1 MFPDIKCTSPPDFQ
15 CQWWKSLQTVFCQI
29 LWATFE
35 PDGLAL
41 HPELIGHPQKISDDP
56 KITRLVEHDSLM
68 YVIVHSHRVFS
79 RRLCTLPPEPL
90 CMLSSHVH
98 HCIVLYPLPFDCR
111 GAGCGILTLTSDQ
124 AVFDIWSQGSMCI
137 RDVTYPRKIVML
149 CFGRSIW
156 SEGVK
161 SKIVE
166 QSWLFVPAPHCW
178 SVHCDKEKNK
188 PKTKFY
194 NQQMFWVCK
203 LSDQLQLFWVPTHT
217 WTLVQREKWI
227 GAHVESDSGQGSRVI
242 SSLVRSL
249 LGGMDL
255 IELLTSRETGFLPT
269 IVIEAAQWHTRC
281 LISGLSHLY
290 LRPYKADRT
299 QGWWGW
305 LRF

>member
-1 MFPDIKCTSPPDFQ
+1 MLLSVWIYFEFSSAGLNVSPNYARPSSSSLYVGRRQVQAFTCKSHSRQQSTHSLPLSSLTPGFKRMFFKCFGFSRPILIILIRMFPDIKCTSPPDFR
-15 CQWWKSLQTVFCQI
+15 CQWWKSLQTVFCHI
-29 LWATFE
+29 LWATFV

-178 SVHCDKEKNK
+178 SVHCDKERNK
-188 PKTKFY
+188 PETKFY
-194 NQQMFWVCK
+194 N
-203 LSDQLQLFWVPTHT
+203 
-217 WTLVQREKWI
+217 
-227 GAHVESDSGQGSRVI
+227 
-242 SSLVRSL
+242 
-249 LGGMDL
+249 
-255 IELLTSRETGFLPT
+255 
-269 IVIEAAQWHTRC
+269 
-281 LISGLSHLY
+281 
-290 LRPYKADRT
+290 
-299 QGWWGW
+299 
-305 LRF
+305 